1 MSRKL
6 ALKRI
11 VFSIPLMIYTYVG
24 GAIIG
29 FILFPLAM
37 LNILW
42 QLITGR
48 DGLGNDFIANFF
60 EWMVGNTLFVLTT
73 NGDWRWLP

>member
-11 VFSIPLMIYTYVG
+11 VFFIPLMIYTYVG

-29 FILFPLAM
+29 LILFPLAA

-48 DGLGNDFIANFF
+48 DGLGNDFIANFM